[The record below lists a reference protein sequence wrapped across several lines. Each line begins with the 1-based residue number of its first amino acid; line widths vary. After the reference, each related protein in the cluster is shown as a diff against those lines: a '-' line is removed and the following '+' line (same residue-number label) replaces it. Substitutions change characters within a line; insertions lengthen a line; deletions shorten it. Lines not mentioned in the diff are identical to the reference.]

1 VELGA
6 DFVLAPVDVDERS
19 LPGEYPV
26 AYARRV
32 AAAKARAAYASSP
45 GSWVLA
51 ADTIVEVDGFIL
63 GKPTGI
69 DGARAMLWRLSG
81 RAHRVLTAVALLSPG
96 GSLDLDEV
104 VTSQVRF
111 RRLAHAEIEAYL
123 ATGEPFDK
131 AGAYAVQ
138 GLGGRFV
145 EAVEGCF
152 SSVVG
157 LPVEL
162 VSAALRA
169 RGLLP

>member
-1 VELGA
+1 
-6 DFVLAPVDVDERS
+6 VDVDERS
-19 LPGEYPV
+19 LPGEHPA

-32 AAAKARAAYASSP
+32 ATAKARAAHASSP

-51 ADTIVEVDGFIL
+51 ADTIVEVDGCML
-63 GKPTGI
+63 GKPAGI
-69 DGARAMLWRLSG
+69 DSARAMLWRLSG
-81 RAHRVLTAVALLSPG
+81 RTHRVLTGVALLTPRG
-96 GSLDLDEV
+96 ALDLDDV

-111 RRLAHAEIEAYL
+111 RRLRHPEIEAYL

-145 EAVEGCF
+145 EAVEGSF